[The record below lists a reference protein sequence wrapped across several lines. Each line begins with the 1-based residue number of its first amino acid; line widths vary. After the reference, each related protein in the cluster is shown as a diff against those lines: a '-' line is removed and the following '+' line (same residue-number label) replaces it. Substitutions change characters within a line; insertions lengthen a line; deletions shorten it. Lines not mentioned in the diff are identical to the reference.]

1 MQPLASAFRL
11 REFNG
16 RSACH
21 KFKTSTKELLAQ
33 SPIAPNLK
41 PDLTDQTSNPK
52 PTLYIQ
58 PEKVKLNRVNVHCE
72 SQGAFSPGSAASNS
86 PCLLKLTSGICF
98 RNARCGFGVVGSC
111 PRAKTWCSEHT
122 SSDITSYTFQDSRLK
137 PQHRNL

>member
-1 MQPLASAFRL
+1 MQDSGSENSMAGLLVTSSRPLRKNSWPKA
-11 REFNG
+11 
-16 RSACH
+16 
-21 KFKTSTKELLAQ
+21 
-33 SPIAPNLK
+33 PIAPNLK
-41 PDLTDQTSNPK
+41 PDLTDQTPNPK

-122 SSDITSYTFQDSRLK
+122 SSDITSYTFQD
-137 PQHRNL
+137 